1 MAKLNVGQKAL
12 LFCLPDADEKEVCL
26 KDFLGTWV
34 VLYFYP
40 KDNTSGCTLEA
51 IDFSNA
57 IQAFYDAGAEVVG
70 ISPDSPKSHCN
81 FRDKHNLKVKLLSD
95 AKHEVLEKYGVWVLK
110 KMYGRQYHG
119 VERSTFI
126 VRPDGII
133 AHVWRK
139 VKVPGHID
147 AVKDMLLE
155 LQAG

>member
-1 MAKLNVGQKAL
+1 MAKLDEGQKAPP
-12 LFCLPDADEKEVCL
+12 FCLPDADENEVCL
-26 KDFLGTWV
+26 KDFSGTWV

-57 IQAFYDAGAEVVG
+57 IQAFNDAGAEVVG
-70 ISPDSPKSHCN
+70 ISPDSPQSHCN
-81 FRDKHNLKVKLLSD
+81 FRDKHNLKVRLLSD
-95 AKHEVLEKYGVWVLK
+95 AKHEVLETYGVWVLK

-126 VRPDGII
+126 VRPDGTIG
-133 AHVWRK
+133 HVWRK

-147 AVKDMLLE
+147 AVKDKLLE

>member
-1 MAKLNVGQKAL
+1 MAKLDEGQKAP
-12 LFCLPDADEKEVCL
+12 LFCLPDADENEVCL
-26 KDFLGTWV
+26 KDFSGTWI

-57 IQAFYDAGAEVVG
+57 IQAFNDAGAEVVG

-81 FRDKHNLKVKLLSD
+81 FRDKHNLKVRLLSD

-126 VRPDGII
+126 VRPDGTIG
-133 AHVWRK
+133 HVWRK

-147 AVKDMLLE
+147 AVKDKLLE
-155 LQAG
+155 LQPG

>member
-1 MAKLNVGQKAL
+1 MAKLDEGQKAP

-26 KDFLGTWV
+26 KDFSGKWV

-57 IQAFYDAGAEVVG
+57 IQAFYDSGAEIVG

-81 FRDKHNLKVKLLSD
+81 FRDKHNLKVRLLSD
-95 AKHEVLEKYGVWVLK
+95 SKHEVLEKYGVWVLK

-126 VRPDGII
+126 VRPDGTI

-147 AVKDMLLE
+147 AVKDKLLE